1 MQEVQHFLEQQDKT
15 PLIQWILDRTK
26 RDDDWRQQ
34 LFLKVASQRPQGL
47 DLTTF
52 RRALRDAI
60 AIRGF
65 IEWNEVSDYAD

>member
-1 MQEVQHFLEQQDKT
+1 MDT
-15 PLIQWILDRTK
+15 RY
-26 RDDDWRQQ
+26 DDWRQQ

-52 RRALRDAI
+52 RRAQRDEI

-65 IEWNEVSDYAD
+65 IEWNEVSDYDD